1 MQKQKIM
8 INGLVKSMINKAAD
22 PEPREWPPK
31 CTAFLYQPKRPSR
44 NPSANKAT
52 VK

>member
-1 MQKQKIM
+1 MQKRKMM

-31 CTAFLYQPKRPSR
+31 CTAFLYQPKRPSH
-44 NPSANKAT
+44 NQS
-52 VK
+52 VKKSQVK

>member
-1 MQKQKIM
+1 MQKQKMM
-8 INGLVKSMINKAAD
+8 IKGLVKSMVNKAAD

-44 NPSANKAT
+44 NQSAKEAK